1 MSKLVL
7 KDAHVEINSVDL
19 SNQVQS
25 VTINYGA
32 ELPEDTSMGDNT
44 RSRLPGLKDWS
55 LEITF
60 HQNFAAGNVD
70 ATLFPLVGA
79 DAFAVK
85 VRSTS
90 AAVGATNPSYEG
102 NALLESYQPIGN
114 SVGEVATA
122 PVTIQGDGTLSRVTS

>member
-32 ELPEDTSMGDNT
+32 ELPEDTGMGDDT
-44 RSRLPGLKDWS
+44 RTRLPGLKDWS

-79 DAFAVK
+79 DAFPVK
-85 VRSTS
+85 VRAKSD
-90 AAVGATNPSYEG
+90 AVGATNPSYEG

-122 PVTIQGDGTLSRVTS
+122 PVTIQGDGTLTRATS